1 MNFLKRIKYYIGIY
15 LYMIK
20 LRIKITLTYRANFL
34 ISFFTNIPIQIVE
47 FLFIWV
53 IFQNITDLQGWSFYE
68 MTLVYGFMI
77 AAKGLADTFF
87 DNFYEMPKD
96 YIRNGKFDTVMVQ
109 PMNELFN
116 LIARDCYM
124 GAISGFFLGV
134 AIIVVS
140 LINLPIAIGLTEILL
155 IIAFILMGGLMFGGI
170 MLISTVPSFYIIDG
184 LDVIWSVYMFYQL
197 ALYPIGIYGTFIK
210 GLVTFIIPFAFV
222 SYYPVAFL
230 LGKAGGFMAMF
241 TPIMLTLVWFVGI
254 QLWKKGVHDYGSTG
268 S

>member
-1 MNFLKRIKYYIGIY
+1 MNFLKTIKRYVGLYFYINK
-15 LYMIK
+15 LHIK
-20 LRIKITLTYRANFL
+20 KTLTYRADFL

-53 IFQNITDLQGWSFYE
+53 IFQNITTLQGWSFYE

-96 YIRNGKFDTVMVQ
+96 YVRNGLFDTLMIQ
-109 PMNELFN
+109 PMSILFN
-116 LIARDCYM
+116 LIARSSYLA
-124 GAISGFFLGV
+124 AISGFFLGV

-140 LINLPIAIGLTEILL
+140 LINLPIVIGLSEILL
-155 IIAFILMGGLMFGGI
+155 IIAFVLMGGLMFGGI
-170 MLISTVPSFYIIDG
+170 MLISTVPSFYIVDG

-197 ALYPIGIYGTFIK
+197 ALYPIGIYGTLIK

-230 LGKAGGFMAMF
+230 LGKTGGFMAMF
-241 TPIMLTLVWFVGI
+241 APIMLALVWFVGI